1 MLVGV
6 SVNNN
11 KSVSKNGRFFMHL
24 GLRKYFCQ
32 LCGKRKNVT
41 LFLLDVFLHPNVL
54 HELTI
59 L

>member
-1 MLVGV
+1 MVVRV

-11 KSVSKNGRFFMHL
+11 NNLYQQERRIFFTWLQLNTSVDHHI
-24 GLRKYFCQ
+24 
-32 LCGKRKNVT
+32 
-41 LFLLDVFLHPNVL
+41 LLLVVFLHPNVL